1 MNMQNT
7 DMICAKYGSQIA
19 VELNKSEE
27 SLVNK
32 SLGVLQEDGVYAF
45 FLFLAAQSKGNNS
58 TPAYCIHTNIFDLL
72 KDFFPSIKK
81 HLATQEEDILSIIR
95 DNLAEDL
102 NDLFLS
108 RDIIERTMIYAR
120 YHLKAKKAK
129 EGQ

>member
-81 HLATQEEDILSIIR
+81 HLAVQEEDILGIIR
-95 DNLAEDL
+95 KNLAEDL
-102 NDLFLS
+102 DDLLLS
-108 RDIIERTMIYAR
+108 KDIIERTMVYAR
-120 YHLKAKKAK
+120 YHLKAKPK
-129 EGQ
+129 ED

>member
-45 FLFLAAQSKGNNS
+45 FLFLAAQDKGEKN
-58 TPAYCIHTNIFDLL
+58 TPADCIQNYIFDLL
-72 KDFFPSIKK
+72 KVFFQSIKNS
-81 HLATQEEDILSIIR
+81 HEDILSIIR

-102 NDLFLS
+102 NNLFLAK
-108 RDIIERTMIYAR
+108 DIIERTMVYAR
-120 YHLKAKKAK
+120 YHLKAKPKAK
-129 EGQ
+129 EN